1 MFTIIFPESRTPPN
15 IIYYSHVT
23 TLQRMSRSNLH
34 VSSIMYDIMYMH
46 AFNALHCLS
55 IANTL
60 QYAQNQICLQIC
72 TFFFFQ
78 TVARVA
84 DYEH

>member
-1 MFTIIFPESRTPPN
+1 
-15 IIYYSHVT
+15 
-23 TLQRMSRSNLH
+23 
-34 VSSIMYDIMYMH
+34 MYDIMYMH

-78 TVARVA
+78 TVARVV